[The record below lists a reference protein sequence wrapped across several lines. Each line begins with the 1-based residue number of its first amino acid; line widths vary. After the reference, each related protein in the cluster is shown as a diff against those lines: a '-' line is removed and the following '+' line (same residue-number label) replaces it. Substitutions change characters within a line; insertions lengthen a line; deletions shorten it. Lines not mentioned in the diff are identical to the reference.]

1 MAETGTRASKGV
13 AFIVTKLRN
22 RIASYLII
30 LTALGLASVGLDC
43 ASDTATCVTENA
55 EVYLV
60 VTAGDWDD
68 TEVLL
73 LDGGPV
79 PAEDIESFLLTVDR
93 IILKTSA
100 DEDSV
105 EAEEDST
112 EHIVVFDASEQ
123 PAVDNEVDLVDLTN
137 LSYILF
143 SAEVPPD
150 DYAQIRMEIAGP
162 HLRLVGDP
170 VGEYRTNISLT
181 ASGRLFANV
190 DLAIS
195 AGERVYLRLV
205 LDRIHLVEKGNG
217 DFVLTPK
224 LGVEILPEL

>member
-1 MAETGTRASKGV
+1 MTAQKGV
-13 AFIVTKLRN
+13 ALIVTGLRSH
-22 RIASYLII
+22 IASYIVVLAV
-30 LTALGLASVGLDC
+30 LALASAGLNC

-60 VTAGDWDD
+60 VTAGEWDD
-68 TEVLL
+68 TEPLT

-100 DEDSV
+100 DEDST

-112 EHIVVFDASEQ
+112 EHIVVFDASGQ
-123 PAVDNEVDLVDLTN
+123 PAVDNEIDLVDLTN
-137 LSYILF
+137 LSDILF

-150 DYAQIRMEIAGP
+150 DYAQIRMEITGP

-170 VGEYRTNISLT
+170 AGEYRTNVSLT
-181 ASGRLFANV
+181 ANGRLFANV

-195 AGERVYLRLV
+195 PGERVYLHLI
-205 LDRIHLVEKGNG
+205 LDRIHLIEKGNG

-224 LGVEILPEL
+224 LGVEILPTL